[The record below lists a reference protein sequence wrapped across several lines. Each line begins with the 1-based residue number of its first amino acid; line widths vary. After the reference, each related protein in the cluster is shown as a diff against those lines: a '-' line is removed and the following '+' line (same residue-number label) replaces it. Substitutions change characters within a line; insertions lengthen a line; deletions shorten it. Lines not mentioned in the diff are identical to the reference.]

1 MTENEKRLRG
11 KRIRLAAAEMRY
23 QKACSM
29 PAVPGRHL
37 TVMRIEI
44 ERMKTDLDDAIR
56 DSKRREE
63 YT

>member
-37 TVMRIEI
+37 TVMRLEL